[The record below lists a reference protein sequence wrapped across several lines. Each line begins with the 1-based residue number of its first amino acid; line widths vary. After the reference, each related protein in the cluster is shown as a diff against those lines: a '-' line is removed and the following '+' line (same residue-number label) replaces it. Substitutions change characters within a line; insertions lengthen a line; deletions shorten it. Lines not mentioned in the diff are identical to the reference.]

1 MNMLC
6 IGDIVGRPG
15 RRILADK
22 LRRVIKEHSID
33 CVIANAEN
41 AAGGSGFTPQI
52 YDKLLNYGVN
62 LITLGDHAYRK
73 RDIIETLERADNI
86 VRPANLS
93 EYAAGKG
100 IAMYKTSKGP
110 TVGVVTLIGRIF
122 MKPAD
127 CPYAAADKWIPRLK
141 QQADIIIVEM
151 HAEATSEK
159 VAMGYYLDG
168 RAIGCFGTHTHIATA
183 DERILP
189 KGTAYITDVGM
200 TGPHDSVLGRKTES
214 VIKAFRTQMPVPF
227 EIATGDVRMNA
238 ALMTINTLTKQ
249 AERIERIRVDA
260 DRARRR
266 RRLRQRRRPPG
277 VLQRV
282 LSPPRAL
289 SNGVVEEATACETIS
304 ENDP

>member
-1 MNMLC
+1 MRLNLLC

-22 LRRVIKEHSID
+22 LKSVVEEHSID

-41 AAGGSGFTPQI
+41 AAGGSGLTPQI
-52 YDKLLNYGVN
+52 YDKLLRYGVN
-62 LITLGDHAYRK
+62 LITLGDHAFRK

-110 TVGVVTLIGRIF
+110 TVGVLTLIGRLF

-127 CPYAAADKWIPRLK
+127 CPYAAADKWIARLQ
-141 QQADIIIVEM
+141 QQAEVIVVEM

-159 VAMGYYLDG
+159 VAMGYHVDG
-168 RAIGCFGTHTHIATA
+168 RASCCFGTHTHVPTA

-200 TGPHDSVLGRKTES
+200 TGAHDSVLGRKTQS
-214 VIKAFRTQMPVPF
+214 VLKAFRTQMPVPF

-238 ALMTINTLTKQ
+238 ALVTVNTLTKQ

-260 DRARRR
+260 DTETEDAAGYDSDDG
-266 RRLRQRRRPPG
+266 RPEYFN
-277 VLQRV
+277 
-282 LSPPRAL
+282 AF
-289 SNGVVEEATACETIS
+289 
-304 ENDP
+304 

>member
-1 MNMLC
+1 MRLNLLC

-22 LRRVIKEHSID
+22 LKRVVEEHSID

-41 AAGGSGFTPQI
+41 AAGGSGLTPQI
-52 YDKLLNYGVN
+52 YDKLLRYGVN
-62 LITLGDHAYRK
+62 LITLGDHAFRK

-100 IAMYKTSKGP
+100 IALYKTSKGP
-110 TVGVVTLIGRIF
+110 TVGVLALIGRLF

-127 CPYAAADKWIPRLK
+127 CPYAAADKWIPRLQ
-141 QQADIIIVEM
+141 QQADVIVVEM

-159 VAMGYYLDG
+159 VAMGYHVDG
-168 RAIGCFGTHTHIATA
+168 RAGCCFGTHTHIATA

-189 KGTAYITDVGM
+189 KGTAYISDVGM
-200 TGPHDSVLGRKTES
+200 TGSHDSVLGRKTQS
-214 VIKAFRTQMPVPF
+214 VLKAFRTQMPVPF

-238 ALMTINTLTKQ
+238 VLITVNTLTKQ

-260 DRARRR
+260 EPATEDATGYDSDDG
-266 RRLRQRRRPPG
+266 RPEYFN
-277 VLQRV
+277 
-282 LSPPRAL
+282 AF
-289 SNGVVEEATACETIS
+289 
-304 ENDP
+304 